1 MSENTN
7 KITAAELAKLCCE
20 LADERKAEEIVSLEI
35 GQVSF
40 IADYFV
46 ICSANSTTQ
55 LAAIQS
61 RLERGVREKIDL
73 RPLAVEGDPASG
85 WVLIDFGA
93 VVVHVMTREMRD
105 RYQIEKLWGDAPT
118 DEARQAL
125 QNFRPEQ

>member
-1 MSENTN
+1 LSENTN
-7 KITAAELAKLCCE
+7 SITAAELAKLCCE
-20 LADERKAEEIVSLEI
+20 LADERKAEEIVTLEI

-55 LAAIQS
+55 LAAVQS
-61 RLERGVREKIDL
+61 RVERGVREKVDR

-85 WVLIDFGA
+85 WVLIDFGS
-93 VVVHVMTREMRD
+93 VVVHIMSKEMRE
-105 RYQIEKLWGDAPT
+105 RYQIEKLWGDAPS